1 MKKRII
7 SFLLSITMIAG
18 ACFPSM
24 PPVHAAASTQQ
35 VQQVQEIGNLN
46 YFSNQ
51 GKLNENAF
59 VQLPMGAV
67 EAKDWLKQQLY
78 LQKNGLT
85 GAIHDQYSLYGPDNG
100 WRGGK
105 GDGWEKGAYYL
116 RGTKGQGHG
125 MDRLHS
131 GQPERERLYGTCK

>member
-1 MKKRII
+1 MKKRVI
-7 SFLLSITMIAG
+7 SFLLSLSMIAG
-18 ACFPSM
+18 TCLPSLGS
-24 PPVHAAASTQQ
+24 VQAAAEER
-35 VQQVQEIGNLN
+35 QVQETQTQTEAGTRTGNLN

-51 GKLNENAF
+51 GELNESAF

-85 GAIHDQYSLYGPDNG
+85 GAIHDEYALYGENNG
-100 WRGGK
+100 WRGGT

-116 RGTKGQGHG
+116 RGLASLAWGS
-125 MDRLHS
+125 R
-131 GQPERERLYGTCK
+131 R